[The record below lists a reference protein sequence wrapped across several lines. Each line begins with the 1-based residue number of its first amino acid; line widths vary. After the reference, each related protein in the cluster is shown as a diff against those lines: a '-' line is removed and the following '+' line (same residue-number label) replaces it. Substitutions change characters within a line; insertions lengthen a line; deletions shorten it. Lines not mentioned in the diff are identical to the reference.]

1 MKESDVKL
9 ARYSQVEKETD
20 AWGRVIGVRRLKPSE
35 QSRIAAMTSDLSGS
49 DEAFDD
55 KGEKILVP
63 RRAPLVIVASVCLIH
78 DENGPTP
85 VSFPANRRELDA
97 MFDRLDVEGLEAA
110 AIAAGRLAEADRIKE
125 DPEADGKTDAKN

>member
-1 MKESDVKL
+1 MKESDAKL

-35 QSRIAAMTSDLSGS
+35 QSRVAAMTSDLSGS

-85 VSFPANRRELDA
+85 IPFPSNRRELDA

-110 AIAAGRLAEADRIKE
+110 AVAAGRLSEADKSKDGTE
-125 DPEADGKTDAKN
+125 DDKADAKN